1 MAIDGHLCG
10 SIAVC
15 TETRL
20 STIKGRHTKML
31 QLIGW
36 KKSST

>member
-15 TETRL
+15 TEPFIY
-20 STIKGRHTKML
+20 IKGRHTKML